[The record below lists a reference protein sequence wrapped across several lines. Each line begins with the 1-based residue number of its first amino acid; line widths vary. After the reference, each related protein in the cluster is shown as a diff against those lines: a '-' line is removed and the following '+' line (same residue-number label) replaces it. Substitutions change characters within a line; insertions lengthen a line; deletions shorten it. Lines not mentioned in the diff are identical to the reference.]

1 MAGNSA
7 KETLETRIRAARR
20 LSLDG
25 TKAIYDLT
33 SGIDFSKPRQTA
45 EAIAQVVW
53 DQDVESWWKWEGD
66 ELIFAPSRKVELRLP
81 SDHDRKVAKAAEE
94 FLEDLK
100 KEELAASVR
109 SYVDRVTDDRADW
122 FAIFFLGPLWAYL
135 LQHWDNR
142 AKRQA
147 GLDRLFAKMA
157 DYIVVSRQ

>member
-1 MAGNSA
+1 QAVTSPGETPPRRRVLGPTRGGHVAAGM
-7 KETLETRIRAARR
+7 LEAGSTAHGGLPAGPRARPPSRDDYRGHRTSPQGTPARFEAE
-20 LSLDG
+20 G
-25 TKAIYDLT
+25 E
-33 SGIDFSKPRQTA
+33 GPPPPRRNPA

-109 SYVDRVTDDRADW
+109 SYVDRVTDDRADG
-122 FAIFFLGPLWAYL
+122 FAIF
-135 LQHWDNR
+135 
-142 AKRQA
+142 
-147 GLDRLFAKMA
+147 
-157 DYIVVSRQ
+157 

>member
-7 KETLETRIRAARR
+7 KETLEARVRAARR

-53 DQDVESWWKWEGD
+53 DQDVESWWRWEGG
-66 ELIFAPSRKVELRLP
+66 EPIFAPSRKVEFRLP

-94 FLEDLK
+94 FLDDLK
-100 KEELAASVR
+100 KGEFAASVGP
-109 SYVDRVTDDRADW
+109 YVDRVTDDRADW
-122 FAIFFLGPLWAYL
+122 FAIFLLGPLWAYL

-142 AKRQA
+142 AKQQA
-147 GLDRLFAKMA
+147 ELDRLFAEMA